1 MGLKMNRM
9 EFQLLK
15 IQWENDTFIQHLM
28 CSSSHFYWEGV
39 KITYMSEKPTELPL

>member
-15 IQWENDTFIQHLM
+15 IQWENYTFIQLLM

>member
-1 MGLKMNRM
+1 MGLKMNTM

-15 IQWENDTFIQHLM
+15 IQWENYTFIQLLM
-28 CSSSHFYWEGV
+28 CFSSHFYWEGV